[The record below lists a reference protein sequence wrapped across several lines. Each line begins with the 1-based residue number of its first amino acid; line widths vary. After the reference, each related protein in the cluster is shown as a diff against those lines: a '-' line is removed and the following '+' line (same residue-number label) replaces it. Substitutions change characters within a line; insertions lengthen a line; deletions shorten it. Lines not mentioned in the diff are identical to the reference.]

1 MCSVAQSEPVD
12 CSPSASSVHG
22 ISQARRI
29 LEWVAI
35 SFSRGSYQPRGQT
48 RISCVS
54 CLGRQILYTVPPG
67 KQRGTEEERK
77 DKEKGGKR
85 DERQT
90 RDEAKR
96 D

>member
-12 CSPSASSVHG
+12 CSPSASSVRG

-48 RISCVS
+48 HIFCVS

-77 DKEKGGKR
+77 DQEKGGKR